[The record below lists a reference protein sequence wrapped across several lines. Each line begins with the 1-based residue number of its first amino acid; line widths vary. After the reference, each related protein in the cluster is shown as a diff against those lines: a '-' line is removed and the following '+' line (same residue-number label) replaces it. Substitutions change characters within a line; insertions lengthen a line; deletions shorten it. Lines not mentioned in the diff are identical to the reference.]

1 MLSQDLTACF
11 IGHRKVENSDFIKS
25 EIFAVMEKLIASG
38 VTTFLFGS
46 KSEFDDLCREQAA
59 LLKKRYSFLK
69 RVYVRAEY
77 ELISDSYLSYLLQEV
92 DETFYPDNV
101 KNSKQ
106 GVYVKR
112 NQYMIDRSDFCVFYF
127 NPQTNSGVKTAYTF
141 AQKRKKQLINVF
153 WKCSLQISCFFVF
166 FLNFKILS
174 LFL

>member
-1 MLSQDLTACF
+1 MLSQNLTACF
-11 IGHRKVENSDFIKS
+11 IGHRKVENSDYLKN
-25 EIFAVMEKLIASG
+25 EIFSVMEKLIASG

-46 KSEFDDLCREQAA
+46 KSEFDDLCRQQATA
-59 LLKKRYSFLK
+59 LKSVHPHLHRI
-69 RVYVRAEY
+69 YVRAEY

-153 WKCSLQISCFFVF
+153 LKM
-166 FLNFKILS
+166 
-174 LFL
+174 